1 MVLPLIFGAAN
12 AGLGIFSAISGAQQQ
27 NAATDLANRQAI
39 EVYKQQQR
47 MQQSSYNAALSIYE
61 KKKVR
66 YREQLIENQT
76 AADKAYVAEQVKLN
90 ELLKGMRFNSQAM
103 NIEQAQ
109 QQGKIAA
116 SGRTGNS
123 AARMSAMVAAAS
135 GRNQAI
141 MSEQFSGAVQAAK
154 RNNMNTRDQLRIANR
169 NAYWNVG
176 EAPTPGEAP
185 LPPMLRD
192 GANPFATALNI
203 GSSVLGGVQTGMNF
217 ASQINN
223 LGWD

>member
-12 AGLGIFSAISGAQQQ
+12 AGLGIFGAISGAQQQ

-39 EVYKQQQR
+39 EVYKRQAQMR
-47 MQQSSYNAALSIYE
+47 ADAYSASIAIYNN
-61 KKKVR
+61 KKVR
-66 YREQLIENQT
+66 YQEQLIENQT
-76 AADKAYVAEQVKLN
+76 AAGKAYVAEQVKLN
-90 ELLKGMRFNSQAM
+90 ELLKGMRFKSQAM

-109 QQGKIAA
+109 AQGKVAA
-116 SGRTGNS
+116 SGRSGVTAG
-123 AARMSAMVAAAS
+123 RLSAMVAAAA

-141 MSEQFSGAVQAAK
+141 MSEQFAGAVQSAR
-154 RNNMNTRDQLRIANR
+154 RNNENTRDQLRISNR

-176 EAPTPGEAP
+176 APPVPGVAP
-185 LPPMLRD
+185 LPPMMRD

-203 GSSVLGGVQTGMNF
+203 GTSVLGGVQTGMNF